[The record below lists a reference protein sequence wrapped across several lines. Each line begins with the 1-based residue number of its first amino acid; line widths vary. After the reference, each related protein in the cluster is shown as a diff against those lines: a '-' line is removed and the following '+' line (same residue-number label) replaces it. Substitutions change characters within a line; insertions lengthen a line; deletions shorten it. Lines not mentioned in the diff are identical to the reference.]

1 METVTVLGA
10 GLAGSECAW
19 QLAKRGIPVRLWEM
33 KPEKMSPAHHSP
45 YFGEL
50 VCSNSL
56 RSDELTNAVGLL
68 KAGDYIVVD
77 KEGYITLTDIG
88 REVAEKM
95 YERHTM
101 LTDFFVRLGVD
112 RETATEDACKI
123 EHVISEKSFEA
134 MKNHILGEDK

>member
-1 METVTVLGA
+1 MCKEVFLMNLQESGEMYLETILILSRKGA
-10 GLAGSECAW
+10 
-19 QLAKRGIPVRLWEM
+19 VRSLDVAEYM
-33 KPEKMSPAHHSP
+33 GFSKPS
-45 YFGEL
+45 
-50 VCSNSL
+50 VC
-56 RSDELTNAVGLL
+56 RAVGLL
-68 KAGDYIVVD
+68 KNGDYIVVD

-134 MKNHILGEDK
+134 MKNHVLGGNK

>member
-1 METVTVLGA
+1 MYLETIYILYNKTGA
-10 GLAGSECAW
+10 
-19 QLAKRGIPVRLWEM
+19 VRSLDIARYM
-33 KPEKMSPAHHSP
+33 GFSKPS
-45 YFGEL
+45 
-50 VCSNSL
+50 VC
-56 RSDELTNAVGLL
+56 RAVGLL

>member
-1 METVTVLGA
+1 MGF
-10 GLAGSECAW
+10 S
-19 QLAKRGIPVRLWEM
+19 
-33 KPEKMSPAHHSP
+33 KPS
-45 YFGEL
+45 
-50 VCSNSL
+50 VC
-56 RSDELTNAVGLL
+56 RAVGLL
-68 KAGDYIVVD
+68 KNGDYIVVD

-134 MKNHILGEDK
+134 MKNHVLGEDK